1 MEKTLHDLGGLMVHA
16 IPTILLLI
24 LLYFYFKAML
34 FGPLEKV
41 LKQRAELT
49 AGARQAA
56 DASLAAAERKQQ
68 EYERKFAEARA
79 EAYSC
84 RKKRGG
90 NGSPINRPNS
100 TGSTS
105 RHRRPS
111 NLRSSGSPWRPTR
124 RKRALAA
131 SSSAL
136 AESIADAIL
145 SRKTGSL
152 R

>member
-1 MEKTLHDLGGLMVHA
+1 MVQA

-24 LLYFYFKAML
+24 FLYFYFKAML

-79 EAYSC
+79 EAY
-84 RKKRGG
+84 K
-90 NGSPINRPNS
+90 
-100 TGSTS
+100 
-105 RHRRPS
+105 
-111 NLRSSGSPWRPTR
+111 LQEETR
-124 RKRALAA
+124 RKWLDDQSDELDGEHQQAQATVESEKQRIAAEAHAAKESLAA

-136 AESIADAIL
+136 AEDIADAIL
-145 SRKTGSL
+145 SRKSGSL